1 MNFCSAR
8 RGKEGRPTYSRY
20 ERASLVNEISQQST
34 VDSSELGILV
44 RMLVRVRSHRK
55 RGSRRDHRIDR
66 SRYREAL
73 LNRTPPWYK
82 REHGAENEVADIVEE
97 LAAAAHPFPTRRNP
111 SHHERNRRRW
121 RAHGGHARAIAAG
134 VSSGISTAGI
144 STSATT
150 QLSLTHTSWVCNKR
164 RASAAPQPPRDD
176 PDRNKNTSLPS
187 ERRFAIENMV

>member
-1 MNFCSAR
+1 
-8 RGKEGRPTYSRY
+8 
-20 ERASLVNEISQQST
+20 
-34 VDSSELGILV
+34 
-44 RMLVRVRSHRK
+44 MLVRVRSHRN

-73 LNRTPPWYK
+73 LNRTPPLYK

-150 QLSLTHTSWVCNKR
+150 QLSLTHAFTSPPILP
-164 RASAAPQPPRDD
+164 AHATPQHEHLL
-176 PDRNKNTSLPS
+176 LP
-187 ERRFAIENMV
+187 V